1 MSQEGPEVWR
11 TAYRI
16 VGNRADADECF
27 QEAFLAAW
35 EVASRGPVKQW
46 RALLKHL
53 VAARAVD
60 RLRRR
65 FRRQPDEG
73 VSDWDVFQSPDPPPS
88 KAVEDAELSTQLRE
102 ALASLPP
109 KQAEAFC
116 LQVLEGWSYSEI
128 AERID
133 ETTDAVGVLLHRAR
147 KRLRRLLSPPVETPR
162 ASRNPH
168 EPAGADRPPGVR
180 RGGPERSRS
189 AWRAPRRTSSPGL
202 APRLV
207 TRRIAWRSH
216 RKPEGDR

>member
-1 MSQEGPEVWR
+1 MSDWDEILAREGPSVWK

-35 EVASRGPVKQW
+35 EVARRGPVGRW
-46 RALLKHL
+46 NALLKHL

-65 FRRQPDEG
+65 IRRRPDQDAT
-73 VSDWDVFQSPDPPPS
+73 DWDVLQSPDPPPS
-88 KAVEDAELSTQLRE
+88 RMVEDAELSTQLRE

-128 AERID
+128 AERMD

-147 KRLRRLLSPPVETPR
+147 KHLRRLLSPPVE
-162 ASRNPH
+162 
-168 EPAGADRPPGVR
+168 
-180 RGGPERSRS
+180 
-189 AWRAPRRTSSPGL
+189 APRSPEQSS
-202 APRLV
+202 
-207 TRRIAWRSH
+207 
-216 RKPEGDR
+216 